1 MDTVERVTAGEKI
14 TDAEEALDELQTA
27 LAEVGITL
35 PSLGLDGTSLAADA
49 PRPLVELG
57 RCAPDVARRLAAALR
72 CTGRE
77 R

>member
-1 MDTVERVTAGEKI
+1 MDTVERATADGQVK
-14 TDAEEALDELQTA
+14 DAEAARDELQAA
-27 LAEVGITL
+27 LAGVGITL
-35 PSLGLDGTSLAADA
+35 PSLGLDGPSLAADA

-72 CTGRE
+72 CTPRD

>member
-1 MDTVERVTAGEKI
+1 MDTVERATAGEKI
-14 TDAEEALDELQTA
+14 TDAEAALDELQAA
-27 LAEVGITL
+27 LAGVGITL
-35 PSLGLDGTSLAADA
+35 PSLGLDGPSLAADA

>member
-1 MDTVERVTAGEKI
+1 MDTVERTTAVESI
-14 TDAEEALDELQTA
+14 TDAEAARDELQAA
-27 LAEVGITL
+27 LAGVGITL
-35 PSLGLDGTSLAADA
+35 PSLGLDGPSLAADA

>member
-1 MDTVERVTAGEKI
+1 MDTVERATADETV
-14 TDAEEALDELQTA
+14 TDAEAARDELRDA

-35 PSLGLDGTSLAADA
+35 PSLGLDGPSLASDA

-57 RCAPDVARRLAAALR
+57 RCAPEVARRIAAALR
-72 CTGRE
+72 CTGRD